1 MLQVT
6 PEEVQHVARLARL
19 HLQPDEVPRMAAELS
34 RIVDYMAQLQQVDT
48 TGVQPMEQPE
58 VTVQRVRR
66 DVVRRG
72 LRREAA
78 LARAPRSRAG
88 FFSVPKVLR

>member
-1 MLQVT
+1 
-6 PEEVQHVARLARL
+6 
-19 HLQPDEVPRMAAELS
+19 MAAELS
-34 RIVDYMAQLQQVDT
+34 RILDYVAQLEQVDAA
-48 TGVQPMEQPE
+48 GVEPMGQPE

-72 LRREAA
+72 LKREAA
-78 LARAPRSRAG
+78 LAGAPRSCAG